1 MAQAAHLKIRRRSL
15 DIIPDPCCP
24 LASRRQGKPA
34 TEIRCWADAGQ
45 KVEWNWERMWKKKT
59 QLRVLREDGLG
70 DTQVQG

>member
-1 MAQAAHLKIRRRSL
+1 MLSSCFPPA
-15 DIIPDPCCP
+15 
-24 LASRRQGKPA
+24 GKA
-34 TEIRCWADAGQ
+34 CTEIRCWADAGQ